1 MNSCISSGTTVQED
15 VDVRGVRRV
24 QLELGVHNAD
34 MDLQSPTTQGHV
46 VSGMRRVWGTLRSAT
61 YSAIRNTIAKVAAP

>member
-1 MNSCISSGTTVQED
+1 MELAGVRGDGAERGGVNSCISSGTTVQED

-34 MDLQSPTTQGHV
+34 MDLQ
-46 VSGMRRVWGTLRSAT
+46 RVLPLKDMW
-61 YSAIRNTIAKVAAP
+61 